1 MRSHPNLFQIV
12 YSEETVRRAVPRHP
26 VLDNTSSTQPDWFE
40 YWPIRNFLKRQTP
53 TADEYY
59 GFFSPRLT
67 EKTGL
72 SLDDISQFV
81 QQGGMAHDA
90 YIFSPQPDMN
100 AFFLNT
106 FEQAETFDPGFLSGS
121 EKVLRRIGLQVDL
134 KSMVMDSRRTVYSN
148 YMVARG
154 AFWNDW
160 LSICE
165 RIFALAE
172 SGEGEE
178 AQFLRT
184 KSTYPKGVQMKVFV
198 VERIASLMLT
208 MDRRWTT
215 RSGNL
220 FKYAWSASR
229 LNEHP
234 DMAILSDALKI
245 AYNEN
250 GHPEYLEMYAILRK
264 RFQSGRRGST

>member
-1 MRSHPNLFQIV
+1 MPSRSRPNLFQIV
-12 YSEETVRRAVPRHP
+12 YSDDTVRRANPQHP
-26 VLDNTSSTQPDWFE
+26 VLDNTNSDKPDWYE
-40 YWPIRNFLKRQTP
+40 YWPIRNFLKSQAP

-72 SLDDISQFV
+72 SLDDITEFV
-81 QQGGMAHDA
+81 RQGERAHDA

-121 EKVLRRIGLQVDL
+121 EKVLRKVGLHVDL
-134 KSMVMDSRRTVYSN
+134 KSIVMDSRRTVYSN

-160 LSICE
+160 LAICE

-172 SGEGEE
+172 TGEGEE

-184 KSTYPKGVQMKVFV
+184 RSTYPKGVQMKVFV
-198 VERIASLMLT
+198 VERIASLMLSL
-208 MDRRWTT
+208 DRRWIT

-234 DMAILSDALKI
+234 DKAILSDALKI

-250 GHPEYLEMYAILRK
+250 GHPEYMDMYAILRK
-264 RFQSGRRGST
+264 QFQDGKG